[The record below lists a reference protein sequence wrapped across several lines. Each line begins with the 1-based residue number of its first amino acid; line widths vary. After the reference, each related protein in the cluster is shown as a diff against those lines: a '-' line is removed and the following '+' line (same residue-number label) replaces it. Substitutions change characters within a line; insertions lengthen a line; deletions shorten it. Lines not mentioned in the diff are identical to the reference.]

1 MAQKAS
7 LQVSHTLFLKCI
19 LVFGTDS
26 SPSSLPCFWV
36 CSLAS
41 LCLNFL
47 FLFLAIPRGIWD
59 LKFPNQGWNPGPLR
73 WKYGV
78 LTAGPQGKSFSFLF
92 SCEAAGSYFSWLVS
106 LLTLHCTDEGIGA
119 EMHRGLLKVT
129 WWSWE
134 KNHFQRP
141 RLSSVRST
149 TLCLHF
155 AKFS

>member
-7 LQVSHTLFLKCI
+7 LQVSHILFLKCI

-41 LCLNFL
+41 LCFNFL

-59 LKFPNQGWNPGPLR
+59 LSFPARDGTQALCVGSV
-73 WKYGV
+73 V
-78 LTAGPQGKSFSFLF
+78 LTAGSQGKSFSFLF

-106 LLTLHCTDEGIGA
+106 LLTLHCTDKGIGA

-129 WWSWE
+129 W
-134 KNHFQRP
+134 
-141 RLSSVRST
+141 
-149 TLCLHF
+149 
-155 AKFS
+155 